1 MRLKKNRILLV
12 ASLIMVAGVT
22 SGCELSLPVTDC
34 SWIDQPD
41 MGGLVCLGA
50 NVLAIQ
56 AGAVV
61 ILLALAAIFGG
72 GGSV

>member
-1 MRLKKNRILLV
+1 
-12 ASLIMVAGVT
+12 MVAGLVMVMALT

-34 SWIDQPD
+34 SWINQPD

-56 AGAVV
+56 LGAVA
-61 ILLALAAIFGG
+61 LLAVLALIFGG